1 VSSKSPNPSFI
12 FSQFVRWAIAAGL
25 ICLGL
30 AVLNWGLQY
39 KMSLYNEHPST
50 VSHTPAAKLWKEG
63 GSMQSAQIPL
73 PERTPVLPQV
83 TCFIFV
89 LALYLAVRNATFVGT
104 LLNWRSHAHFPEI
117 RLTPFREAFFFR
129 PPPVNA

>member
-1 VSSKSPNPSFI
+1 M
-12 FSQFVRWAIAAGL
+12 GL

-39 KMSLYNEHPST
+39 KMSLYNQHPNT
-50 VSHTPAAKLWKEG
+50 VSHAPVAKLWMGKDG
-63 GSMQSAQIPL
+63 GSVQSAQVPL
-73 PERTPVLPQV
+73 PERTPVLAQV

-89 LALYLAVRNATFVGT
+89 LALYLAIRNATFVNT